1 MASPKKSKGKR
12 KVQDLDNGPP
22 AGRVKKTRT
31 PKSHP
36 APLTDNHPAPSTD
49 NHPAP
54 SGELSGPRRS
64 GRSNAG
70 TGGRNVQLEKL
81 DSVFDA
87 SARKRLLKGSTS
99 LGADIPRNPQAPDA
113 RKSRKPRKATAPPP
127 YAPADANSMDVS
139 EASDSQRGHDTSQP
153 PQAQRPTVPP
163 DTQPNLFALNNPYA
177 AARSEQVPYGSKAIP
192 ATYNPYVATLPSAPS
207 LVASAHLEPRFLNAT
222 VNQPAGPAIIPEHLI
237 DPALRT
243 RASPL
248 DANTCSVPTFSN
260 TTQYVN
266 PPFIQSAALPR
277 LPQSVALSDT
287 SDVEDGS
294 DESSAEEDTGAE
306 DEDADGDAD
315 IGNWGAV
322 RGRHTIHPGFSE
334 ERPPQPPPNPRALT
348 PEFDFQYSR
357 DEDEGHAAAS
367 LASAQPRNNVQYSR
381 NEVNTAGFSE
391 ERPPQPPPN
400 PCALT
405 PEFDFQYSRDEDEGH
420 AAASLA
426 SAQPRNNVRYS
437 RNEVNIAAN
446 LTSAQ
451 QKPRPKPKRTRSDVL
466 EQPQKQNDVLEQ
478 HQKKNGL
485 RRLPDPEYLETL
497 RQQSEINVQRENQHE
512 VPQSRSEARP
522 TQLGWYSTGWK
533 VFLEEAKGEC
543 RTVHTLTNPF
553 PTLAGD
559 LPKSITGVLSA
570 LKIEWEKN
578 GKQVESGVWPA
589 QQSNMARL
597 LYDDLATWRSEL
609 KKVVISLTPIM
620 LDLIPPIEIPAQ
632 ERPAWVAIRAKTL
645 RRDSLFLRNGF
656 DINGKTNNFAN
667 PALREAVVIFYY
679 TGSYRLARR
688 RPDLFRKRLPI
699 TCLALVSA
707 AFDCVLLGFST
718 NGTGKTFPK
727 FTVKEYGQI
736 YKEMM
741 TMIESILLD
750 PYHGPKLIEQLE
762 DWAAYGWSEG
772 LKVDGG
778 YGLETKHEHLKVVL
792 D

>member
-1 MASPKKSKGKR
+1 MASPRKSKGKR
-12 KVQDLDNGPP
+12 KSIEATD
-22 AGRVKKTRT
+22 GR
-31 PKSHP
+31 
-36 APLTDNHPAPSTD
+36 
-49 NHPAP
+49 PAP
-54 SGELSGPRRS
+54 SGELSGPRHS
-64 GRSNAG
+64 GHSNAG
-70 TGGRNVQLEKL
+70 TGGRNAQLEKL

-87 SARKRLLKGSTS
+87 SARKQVLKGSTS

-113 RKSRKPRKATAPPP
+113 HKSRRSRKVTAPPP

-139 EASDSQRGHDTSQP
+139 EASNSQCENGTSQP
-153 PQAQRPTVPP
+153 PQAQRSIVPP
-163 DTQPNLFALNNPYA
+163 DAQPNLFALNNPYA
-177 AARSEQVPYGSKAIP
+177 TARSEQVPFGNKAIP
-192 ATYNPYVATLPSAPS
+192 VTYNLYVATLPSAPS
-207 LVASAHLEPRFLNAT
+207 LVVSAHLEPRPVNQSAAPASAHLEPRFNAT
-222 VNQPAGPAIIPEHLI
+222 VNQPAAPAMLPEHLI
-237 DPALRT
+237 DPALCT

-277 LPQSVALSDT
+277 LPQSVELSDT

-294 DESSAEEDTGAE
+294 GESSVEEDTGAE
-306 DEDADGDAD
+306 DEDRFTEEQPPQPPPNPRALTPEFDFQYSRNEDEGHA
-315 IGNWGAV
+315 AA
-322 RGRHTIHPGFSE
+322 RFSE
-334 ERPPQPPPNPRALT
+334 EWPPQPPPNPRALT

-367 LASAQPRNNVQYSR
+367 QASAQLRNNVWYSR
-381 NEVNTAGFSE
+381 NKVNT
-391 ERPPQPPPN
+391 
-400 PCALT
+400 
-405 PEFDFQYSRDEDEGH
+405 
-420 AAASLA
+420 
-426 SAQPRNNVRYS
+426 
-437 RNEVNIAAN
+437 AAN

-451 QKPRPKPKRTRSDVL
+451 PKPKPKRTQNDVL
-466 EQPQKQNDVLEQ
+466 EQPQKQNNVLEQ

-497 RQQSEINVQRENQHE
+497 CQQSEINIQREVQHE

-522 TQLGWYSTGWK
+522 TQLRWYSTGWK

-543 RTVHTLTNPF
+543 HTVHTLTNPF

-597 LYDDLATWRSEL
+597 LYDDLATWQSEL
-609 KKVVISLTPIM
+609 KKVVIYLTPI
-620 LDLIPPIEIPAQ
+620 I
-632 ERPAWVAIRAKTL
+632 
-645 RRDSLFLRNGF
+645 
-656 DINGKTNNFAN
+656 
-667 PALREAVVIFYY
+667 
-679 TGSYRLARR
+679 LARR
-688 RPDLFRKRLPI
+688 RPDLFRKQVPI
-699 TCLALVSA
+699 TSLALVSA

-741 TMIESILLD
+741 AMIESILLD
-750 PYHGPKLIEQLE
+750 EYHGPKLIEQLE